1 MQPSL
6 YSVVLA
12 PPCQVNV
19 ANYNPPPPPPPA
31 PPPAPPPPPSIVTPA
46 NMIPSI
52 TTPRNGSIPAMS
64 QGNHLRR
71 LQLQN
76 CNSNAPS
83 PRRLRHHSLLKS
95 TSSLPS

>member
-6 YSVVLA
+6 YSVALA

-19 ANYNPPPPPPPA
+19 ANYNPPPPP
-31 PPPAPPPPPSIVTPA
+31 APPPPPPTATPA

-52 TTPRNGSIPAMS
+52 TTPSIGSIPALS

-71 LQLQN
+71 LQSRTS
-76 CNSNAPS
+76 NSNAPS
-83 PRRLRHHSLLKS
+83 PRCL
-95 TSSLPS
+95 